1 MGDEVV
7 EQRASVCVAR
17 GKESARAR
25 LIELVHSIESTY
37 LSSRLQ
43 RDRSPFFDFSFT
55 PRLFIFFFN
64 STKLHDFLESAR
76 KLGEV
81 NFFTPFRLSLRLTK
95 IEFLR
100 ARARTDFSAHP
111 SLVNSY
117 CFFRVE
123 SAEATSPFAMHT
135 AKSLENRECYFN
147 R

>member
-1 MGDEVV
+1 MCREGE
-7 EQRASVCVAR
+7 R
-17 GKESARAR
+17 ESARAR

-43 RDRSPFFDFSFT
+43 RDRSLFSILVS
-55 PRLFIFFFN
+55 PLVCLFFFN

-81 NFFTPFRLSLRLTK
+81 NVFTPFRLSLRLTK

-123 SAEATSPFAMHT
+123 SATSPLVTH
-135 AKSLENRECYFN
+135 S
-147 R
+147 